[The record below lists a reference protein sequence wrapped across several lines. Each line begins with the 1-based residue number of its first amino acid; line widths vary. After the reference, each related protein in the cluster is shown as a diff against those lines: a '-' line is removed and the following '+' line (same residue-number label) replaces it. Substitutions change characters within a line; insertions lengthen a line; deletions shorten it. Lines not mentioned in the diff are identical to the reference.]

1 MFTNIQFKTLNITN
15 KTNITNIL
23 TKNFSI
29 FQKIRK
35 LTKSKDYKNTT
46 ESISGTKHPDD
57 IEVEYDRPKNEK
69 ESKKNKSKSKNGLTA
84 EELLVL
90 KNLPKETVSKK

>member
-1 MFTNIQFKTLNITN
+1 MFTNIKFKTLNITN

-69 ESKKNKSKSKNGLTA
+69 ESKKNKSKTKNGLTA